1 MVERGV
7 NGSVDTF
14 EVLDKFAYRYRN
26 KQSSIT
32 KSIDYRD
39 EQLCTN
45 LMEKDLNMIIEWIK
59 SVSKDGLIKKDKLGL
74 QLIFLGLVENL
85 DLSDVQEMIKEG
97 RVLMSRQ
104 EFLHTK
110 FKFETLLENG
120 KEDGHV
126 PFERA
131 YRLKQL
137 IVESIFNNQD
147 NIDLV

>member
-1 MVERGV
+1 
-7 NGSVDTF
+7 
-14 EVLDKFAYRYRN
+14 
-26 KQSSIT
+26 
-32 KSIDYRD
+32 
-39 EQLCTN
+39 
-45 LMEKDLNMIIEWIK
+45 
-59 SVSKDGLIKKDKLGL
+59 
-74 QLIFLGLVENL
+74 
-85 DLSDVQEMIKEG
+85 
-97 RVLMSRQ
+97 MSRQ